1 MLLRRFFHKKKMKKK
16 SFGMS
21 RKRSLNFGKFS
32 GKLFLFLF
40 FFFES
45 HFLRETTKNIK
56 FGGSVRGS
64 KKHQKSGQKPTP
76 HLRRNGDPPIYIVF
90 KMPLPPHSDFIAPS
104 RTKKSKKLF
113 FSVPPAPT
121 QRKVKKYFFFNFFII
136 KI

>member
-1 MLLRRFFHKKKMKKK
+1 
-16 SFGMS
+16 
-21 RKRSLNFGKFS
+21 
-32 GKLFLFLF
+32 
-40 FFFES
+40 
-45 HFLRETTKNIK
+45 LRERSKNIK

-64 KKHQKSGQKPTP
+64 KKPENSGQKPTP

-121 QRKVKKYFFFNFFII
+121 QRKVKKYFFFIFFFIKKSL
-136 KI
+136 KISFFFDKIYRKIAIIFTHQNAVFSTNFLTNFRATKR